1 MVVRG
6 RRELVRGGAGVS
18 KALVSRIL
26 REALGC
32 VELIESLEVEDL
44 SLLRSVVRRHGG
56 AAFSVQPVGV
66 ELVDGLL
73 RRFFRVREPVSP
85 QWHSMCERI
94 AEGLWDDP
102 WSRHRLRRL
111 WRRLCEDEA

>member
-6 RRELVRGGAGVS
+6 QRKLARDGAGVS
-18 KALVSRIL
+18 KPLVGRVL

-32 VELIESLEVEDL
+32 VELLESLEVEDL
-44 SLLRSVVRRHGG
+44 SLLRAAARRHGSV
-56 AAFSVQPVGV
+56 AFSVQPVGV

-94 AEGLWDDP
+94 AEGLWNDP